1 MPSLPALLPIIP
13 FTGPVR
19 GSVTLPGS
27 KSITNRALIL
37 AALGSTTVTLRN
49 ALFSRDTRIMIA
61 ALRTLGFEITADESA
76 LTITITGGGGKISQR
91 EAQIEVG
98 NAGTAARFLT
108 ALVSLHPEGTYH
120 FDGDAAMRRRPIGT
134 LLEALE
140 HQGATAS
147 ARSFPF
153 TLKTAGLRG
162 GNVPLDAT
170 ESSQLLSALLMV
182 APHARSPLTV
192 ELKGETVSRP
202 FVAMTERMVQQFS
215 TPVVDYAIEGDATA
229 ASYFAAL
236 ALVTQGQLT
245 VNGLN
250 LSPAAL
256 QGDAEFYRLLAA
268 HQLIT
273 ASDHQVA
280 SGPQRSSFSADF
292 NHFSDTFLTLAAL
305 APLLEGPTR
314 ITGIA
319 HTRKQETDRVAGMA
333 RELRKLGQQVI
344 ENEDTLEIHPRPLTP
359 HIEIETY
366 HDHRFAMSFGI
377 LGCYDLLKNGQAWL
391 SIKDPACCA
400 KTFPSFFDLL
410 ADLRGNSVLL
420 S

>member
-182 APHARSPLTV
+182 APHAHSPLTV

-236 ALVTQGQLT
+236 ALITQGQLT

-333 RELRKLGQQVI
+333 RELRKLGQQVM
-344 ENEDTLEIHPRPLTP
+344 ETEDTLEIHPRPLTP
-359 HIEIETY
+359 HREIETY

>member
-333 RELRKLGQQVI
+333 RELRKLGQQVM
-344 ENEDTLEIHPRPLTP
+344 ETEDTLEIHPRPLTP
-359 HIEIETY
+359 HREIETY

>member
-19 GSVTLPGS
+19 GGVTLPGS

-37 AALGSTTVTLRN
+37 AALGPTTVTLRN

-76 LTITITGGGGKISQR
+76 LTITITGGGGKIPQR
-91 EAQIEVG
+91 DAPIEVG

-120 FDGDAAMRRRPIGT
+120 FDGDEAMRRRPIGT

-162 GNVPLDAT
+162 GNVQLDAT

-182 APHARSPLTV
+182 APHARAPLTV

-245 VNGLN
+245 INGLN

-268 HQLIT
+268 HHLIT

-280 SGPQRSSFSADF
+280 SGHKRSGFSADF

-333 RELRKLGQQVI
+333 RELRKLGQQVM
-344 ENEDTLEIHPRPLTP
+344 ETEDTLEIHPRPLTP
-359 HIEIETY
+359 HREIETY

-420 S
+420 

>member
-1 MPSLPALLPIIP
+1 MPSLSALLPIIP

-19 GSVTLPGS
+19 GGVTLPGS

-37 AALGSTTVTLRN
+37 AALGPTTVTLRN
-49 ALFSRDTRIMIA
+49 ALFSRATQIMIA

-76 LTITITGGGGKISQR
+76 LTITITGGGGKIPER

-120 FDGDAAMRRRPIGT
+120 FDGDEAMRRRPIGT

-162 GNVPLDAT
+162 GNVQLDAT

-182 APHARSPLTV
+182 APHARAPLTV

-250 LSPAAL
+250 LSPSAL

-268 HQLIT
+268 HHLIT
-273 ASDHQVA
+273 PSDQRVA
-280 SGPQRSSFSADF
+280 SGHKRNGFSADF

-305 APLLEGPTR
+305 APLLEGPTQ

-319 HTRKQETDRVAGMA
+319 HTRKQETDRIAGMA
-333 RELRKLGQQVI
+333 RELRKLGQQVM
-344 ENEDTLEIHPRPLTP
+344 ETEDTLEIHPRPLTP
-359 HIEIETY
+359 HREIETY

-420 S
+420 

>member
-19 GSVTLPGS
+19 GGVTLPGS

-76 LTITITGGGGKISQR
+76 LTITITGGGGKIPQR

-120 FDGDAAMRRRPIGT
+120 FDGDEAMRRRPIGT

-192 ELKGETVSRP
+192 QLKGETVSRP

-344 ENEDTLEIHPRPLTP
+344 ETEDTLEIHPRPLTP
-359 HIEIETY
+359 HREIETY

>member
-19 GSVTLPGS
+19 GGVTLPGS

-37 AALGSTTVTLRN
+37 AALGPTTVTLRN
-49 ALFSRDTRIMIA
+49 ALFSRDTQIMIA

-76 LTITITGGGGKISQR
+76 LTVTITGGGGKIPQR

-108 ALVSLHPEGTYH
+108 AFVSLHPEGIYH
-120 FDGDAAMRRRPIGT
+120 FDGDEAMRRRPIGT

-153 TLKTAGLRG
+153 TLKTTGLRG
-162 GNVPLDAT
+162 GRVPLDAA

-182 APHARSPLTV
+182 APHARAPLTV
-192 ELKGETVSRP
+192 QLKGETVSRP

-250 LSPAAL
+250 LSPSAL

-268 HQLIT
+268 HHLIT
-273 ASDHQVA
+273 PSDQRVA
-280 SGPQRSSFSADF
+280 SGHKRNGFSADF

-305 APLLEGPTR
+305 APLLEGPTQ

-333 RELRKLGQQVI
+333 RELRKLGQHVI
-344 ENEDTLEIHPRPLTP
+344 ETEDTLEIHPRPLTP

-377 LGCYDLLKNGQAWL
+377 LGCHDLLRNGQAWL

-400 KTFPSFFDLL
+400 KTFPGFFDLL

>member
-61 ALRTLGFEITADESA
+61 ALRALGFEITADESA
-76 LTITITGGGGKISQR
+76 LTITITGGGGKIPQR

-192 ELKGETVSRP
+192 QLKGETVSRP

-333 RELRKLGQQVI
+333 RELRKLGQQVM
-344 ENEDTLEIHPRPLTP
+344 ETEDTLEIHPRPLTP

>member
-61 ALRTLGFEITADESA
+61 ALRALGFEITADESA

-344 ENEDTLEIHPRPLTP
+344 ETEDTLEIHPRPLTP

>member
-19 GSVTLPGS
+19 GGVTLPGS

-37 AALGSTTVTLRN
+37 AALGPTTVTLRN

-76 LTITITGGGGKISQR
+76 LTITITGGGGKIPQR
-91 EAQIEVG
+91 DAPIEVG

-120 FDGDAAMRRRPIGT
+120 FDGDEAMRRRPIGT

-153 TLKTAGLRG
+153 TLRTAGLRG
-162 GNVPLDAT
+162 GNVQLDAT

-182 APHARSPLTV
+182 APHARAPLTV

-245 VNGLN
+245 INGLN

-280 SGPQRSSFSADF
+280 TGAQRSGFSADF

-344 ENEDTLEIHPRPLTP
+344 ETEDTLEIHPRPLTP
-359 HIEIETY
+359 HREIETY

-420 S
+420 

>member
-1 MPSLPALLPIIP
+1 MPSLSALLPIIP

-19 GSVTLPGS
+19 GGVTLPGS

-37 AALGSTTVTLRN
+37 AALGPTTVTLRN
-49 ALFSRDTRIMIA
+49 ALFSRDTQIMIA

-76 LTITITGGGGKISQR
+76 LTITITGGGGKIPER

-120 FDGDAAMRRRPIGT
+120 FDGDEAMRRRPIGT

-162 GNVPLDAT
+162 GNVQLDAT

-182 APHARSPLTV
+182 APHARAPLTV

-250 LSPAAL
+250 LSPSAL

-268 HQLIT
+268 HHLIT
-273 ASDHQVA
+273 PSDQRVA
-280 SGPQRSSFSADF
+280 SGHKRNGFSADF

-333 RELRKLGQQVI
+333 RELRKLGQQVM
-344 ENEDTLEIHPRPLTP
+344 ETEDTLEIHPRPLTP
-359 HIEIETY
+359 HREIETY

-420 S
+420 

>member
-19 GSVTLPGS
+19 GGVTLPGS

-37 AALGSTTVTLRN
+37 AALGPTTVTLRN

-76 LTITITGGGGKISQR
+76 LTITITGGGGKIPQR
-91 EAQIEVG
+91 DAPIEVG

-108 ALVSLHPEGTYH
+108 ALVSLHPQGTYH
-120 FDGDAAMRRRPIGT
+120 FDGDEAMRRRPIGT

-153 TLKTAGLRG
+153 TLRTAGLRG
-162 GNVPLDAT
+162 GNVQLDAT

-182 APHARSPLTV
+182 APHARAPLTV

-250 LSPAAL
+250 LSPSAL

-280 SGPQRSSFSADF
+280 TGAQRSGFSADF

-344 ENEDTLEIHPRPLTP
+344 ETEDTLEIHPRPLTP
-359 HIEIETY
+359 HREIETY

-420 S
+420 

>member
-19 GSVTLPGS
+19 GGVTLPGS

-37 AALGSTTVTLRN
+37 AALGPTTVTLRN

-76 LTITITGGGGKISQR
+76 LTITITGGGGKIPQR

-120 FDGDAAMRRRPIGT
+120 FDGDEAMRRRPIGT

-162 GNVPLDAT
+162 GNVQLDAT

-250 LSPAAL
+250 LSPSAL

-280 SGPQRSSFSADF
+280 TGAQRSGFSADF

-344 ENEDTLEIHPRPLTP
+344 ETEDTLEIHPRPLTP
-359 HIEIETY
+359 HREIETY

-420 S
+420 

>member
-19 GSVTLPGS
+19 GGVTLPGS

-37 AALGSTTVTLRN
+37 AALGPTTVTLRN

-76 LTITITGGGGKISQR
+76 LTITITGGGGKIPQR
-91 EAQIEVG
+91 EASIEVG

-108 ALVSLHPEGTYH
+108 ALVSLHPQGNYH
-120 FDGDAAMRRRPIGT
+120 FDGDEAMRRRPIGT

-147 ARSFPF
+147 ARSCPF
-153 TLKTAGLRG
+153 TLTTAGLRG
-162 GNVPLDAT
+162 GNVRLDAT

-182 APHARSPLTV
+182 APHARAPLTV
-192 ELKGETVSRP
+192 ELKGQTVSRP

-236 ALVTQGQLT
+236 ALVTRGQLT
-245 VNGLN
+245 INGLN

-256 QGDAEFYRLLAA
+256 QGDAEFYRLLAT
-268 HQLIT
+268 HHLIT

-280 SGPQRSSFSADF
+280 SGHKRSGFSADF

-333 RELRKLGQQVI
+333 RELRKLGQQVM
-344 ENEDTLEIHPRPLTP
+344 ETEDTLEIHPRPLTP
-359 HIEIETY
+359 HREIETY

-420 S
+420 

>member
-61 ALRTLGFEITADESA
+61 ALRALGFEITADESA

-182 APHARSPLTV
+182 APHARLPLTV

-333 RELRKLGQQVI
+333 RELRKLGQQVM
-344 ENEDTLEIHPRPLTP
+344 ETEDTLEIHPRPLTP
-359 HIEIETY
+359 HREIETY

>member
-192 ELKGETVSRP
+192 QLKGETVSRP

-344 ENEDTLEIHPRPLTP
+344 ETEDTLEIHPRPLTP
-359 HIEIETY
+359 HREIETY

>member
-19 GSVTLPGS
+19 GGVTLPGS

-37 AALGSTTVTLRN
+37 AALGPTTVTLRN

-76 LTITITGGGGKISQR
+76 LTITITGGGGKIPQR
-91 EAQIEVG
+91 DAPIEVG

-120 FDGDAAMRRRPIGT
+120 FDGDEAMRRRPIGT

-153 TLKTAGLRG
+153 TLRTAGLRG
-162 GNVPLDAT
+162 GNVRLDAT

-245 VNGLN
+245 INGLN
-250 LSPAAL
+250 LSPSAL

-268 HQLIT
+268 HHLIT

-280 SGPQRSSFSADF
+280 SGHERSGFSADF

-333 RELRKLGQQVI
+333 RELRKLGQQVM
-344 ENEDTLEIHPRPLTP
+344 ETEDTLEIHPRPLTP
-359 HIEIETY
+359 HREIETY

-420 S
+420 

>member
-333 RELRKLGQQVI
+333 RELRKLGQQVM
-344 ENEDTLEIHPRPLTP
+344 ETEDTLEIHPRPLIP
-359 HIEIETY
+359 HREIETY

>member
-19 GSVTLPGS
+19 GGVTLPGS

-37 AALGSTTVTLRN
+37 AALGPTTVTLRN

-76 LTITITGGGGKISQR
+76 LTITITGGGGKIPQR
-91 EAQIEVG
+91 DAPIEVG

-120 FDGDAAMRRRPIGT
+120 FDGDEAMRRRPIGT

-162 GNVPLDAT
+162 GNVRLDAT

-245 VNGLN
+245 INGLN

-268 HQLIT
+268 HHLIT

-280 SGPQRSSFSADF
+280 SGHKRSGFSADF

-333 RELRKLGQQVI
+333 RELRKLGQQVM
-344 ENEDTLEIHPRPLTP
+344 ETEDTLEIHPRPLTP
-359 HIEIETY
+359 HREIETY

-420 S
+420 

>member
-1 MPSLPALLPIIP
+1 
-13 FTGPVR
+13 
-19 GSVTLPGS
+19 
-27 KSITNRALIL
+27 
-37 AALGSTTVTLRN
+37 
-49 ALFSRDTRIMIA
+49 
-61 ALRTLGFEITADESA
+61 
-76 LTITITGGGGKISQR
+76 
-91 EAQIEVG
+91 
-98 NAGTAARFLT
+98 
-108 ALVSLHPEGTYH
+108 
-120 FDGDAAMRRRPIGT
+120 MRRRPIGT
-134 LLEALE
+134 LLEALD

-162 GNVPLDAT
+162 GNVQLDAT

-250 LSPAAL
+250 LSPSAL

-280 SGPQRSSFSADF
+280 TGAQRSGFSADF

-344 ENEDTLEIHPRPLTP
+344 ETEDTLEIHPRPLTP
-359 HIEIETY
+359 HREIETY

-420 S
+420 

>member
-61 ALRTLGFEITADESA
+61 ALRALGFEITADESA

-120 FDGDAAMRRRPIGT
+120 FDGDEAMRRRPIGT

-153 TLKTAGLRG
+153 TLKTVGLRG

-182 APHARSPLTV
+182 APHARSTLTV

-333 RELRKLGQQVI
+333 RELRKLGQQVM
-344 ENEDTLEIHPRPLTP
+344 ETEDTLEIHPRPLTP

>member
-19 GSVTLPGS
+19 GGVTLPGS

-76 LTITITGGGGKISQR
+76 LTITITGGGGKIPQR

-120 FDGDAAMRRRPIGT
+120 FDGDEAMRRRPIGT

-215 TPVVDYAIEGDATA
+215 APVVDYAIEGDATA

-250 LSPAAL
+250 LSPSAL

-344 ENEDTLEIHPRPLTP
+344 ETEDTLEIHPRPLTP
-359 HIEIETY
+359 HREIETY

>member
-19 GSVTLPGS
+19 GGVTLPGS

-37 AALGSTTVTLRN
+37 AALGPTTVTLRN
-49 ALFSRDTRIMIA
+49 ALFSRDTQIMVA

-76 LTITITGGGGKISQR
+76 LTITITGGGGKIPQR
-91 EAQIEVG
+91 DAPIEVG

-120 FDGDAAMRRRPIGT
+120 FDGDEAMRRRPIGT

-162 GNVPLDAT
+162 GNVRLDAT

-182 APHARSPLTV
+182 APHARAPLTV

-245 VNGLN
+245 INGLN
-250 LSPAAL
+250 LSPSAL

-268 HQLIT
+268 HHLIT
-273 ASDHQVA
+273 ASDHQVS
-280 SGPQRSSFSADF
+280 SGHKRSGFSADF

-333 RELRKLGQQVI
+333 RELRKLGQQVM
-344 ENEDTLEIHPRPLTP
+344 ETEDTLEIHPRPLTP

-420 S
+420 

>member
-76 LTITITGGGGKISQR
+76 LTITITGGGGKIPQR

-108 ALVSLHPEGTYH
+108 AFVSLHPEGTYH
-120 FDGDAAMRRRPIGT
+120 FDGDEAMRRRPIGT

-162 GNVPLDAT
+162 GRVPLDAA

-192 ELKGETVSRP
+192 QLKGETVSRP

-250 LSPAAL
+250 LSPSAL

-268 HQLIT
+268 HHLIT
-273 ASDHQVA
+273 PSDQRVA
-280 SGPQRSSFSADF
+280 SGHKRNGFSADF

-305 APLLEGPTR
+305 APLLEGPTQ

-333 RELRKLGQQVI
+333 RELRKLGQHVI
-344 ENEDTLEIHPRPLTP
+344 ETEDTLEIHPRPLTP

-377 LGCYDLLKNGQAWL
+377 LGCHDLLRNGQAWL

-400 KTFPSFFDLL
+400 KTFPGFFDLL

>member
-19 GSVTLPGS
+19 GGVTLPGS

-37 AALGSTTVTLRN
+37 AALGPTTVTLRN

-61 ALRTLGFEITADESA
+61 ALRNLGFEITADESA
-76 LTITITGGGGKISQR
+76 LTITITGGGGKIPQR

-108 ALVSLHPEGTYH
+108 ALVSLHPQGTYH
-120 FDGDAAMRRRPIGT
+120 FDGDEAIRRRPIGT

-162 GNVPLDAT
+162 GNVRLDAS

-215 TPVVDYAIEGDATA
+215 APVVDYAIEGDATA

-250 LSPAAL
+250 LSPSAL

-280 SGPQRSSFSADF
+280 SGHERSGFSADF

-344 ENEDTLEIHPRPLTP
+344 ETEDTLEIHPRPLTP
-359 HIEIETY
+359 HREIETY

-377 LGCYDLLKNGQAWL
+377 LGCYDLLRNGQAWL

-420 S
+420 

>member
-19 GSVTLPGS
+19 GGVTLPGS

-37 AALGSTTVTLRN
+37 AALGPTTVTLRN
-49 ALFSRDTRIMIA
+49 ALFSRDTQIMIA

-76 LTITITGGGGKISQR
+76 LTITITGGGGKIPQR

-108 ALVSLHPEGTYH
+108 AFVSLHPEGIYH
-120 FDGDAAMRRRPIGT
+120 FDGDEAMRRRPIGT

-162 GNVPLDAT
+162 GRVPLDAA

-182 APHARSPLTV
+182 APHARAPLTV
-192 ELKGETVSRP
+192 QLKGETVSRP

-245 VNGLN
+245 VNGFN
-250 LSPAAL
+250 LSPSAL

-268 HQLIT
+268 HHLIT
-273 ASDHQVA
+273 PSDQRVA
-280 SGPQRSSFSADF
+280 SGHKRNGFSADF

-305 APLLEGPTR
+305 APLLEGPTQ

-333 RELRKLGQQVI
+333 RELRKLGQHVI
-344 ENEDTLEIHPRPLTP
+344 ETEDTLEIHPRPLTP

-377 LGCYDLLKNGQAWL
+377 LGCHDLLRNGQAWL

-400 KTFPSFFDLL
+400 KTFPGFFDLL

-420 S
+420 

>member
-19 GSVTLPGS
+19 GGVTLPGS

-37 AALGSTTVTLRN
+37 AALGPTTVTLRN

-76 LTITITGGGGKISQR
+76 LTITITGGGGKIPQR
-91 EAQIEVG
+91 DAPIEVG

-108 ALVSLHPEGTYH
+108 ALVSLHPEGAYH
-120 FDGDAAMRRRPIGT
+120 FDGDEAMRRRPIGT

-162 GNVPLDAT
+162 GNVRLDAT

-182 APHARSPLTV
+182 APHARAPLTV

-202 FVAMTERMVQQFS
+202 FVAMTERMIQQFS

-236 ALVTQGQLT
+236 ALVTRGQLT
-245 VNGLN
+245 INGLN

-268 HQLIT
+268 HHLIT

-280 SGPQRSSFSADF
+280 SGHKRSGFSADF

-333 RELRKLGQQVI
+333 RELRKLGQQVM
-344 ENEDTLEIHPRPLTP
+344 ETEDTLEIHPRPLTP
-359 HIEIETY
+359 HREIETY

-420 S
+420 

>member
-19 GSVTLPGS
+19 GGVTLPGS

-37 AALGSTTVTLRN
+37 AALGPTTVTLRN

-61 ALRTLGFEITADESA
+61 ALRNLGFEITADESA
-76 LTITITGGGGKISQR
+76 LTITITGGGGKIPQR

-108 ALVSLHPEGTYH
+108 ALVSLHPQGTYH
-120 FDGDAAMRRRPIGT
+120 FDGDEAMRRRPIGT

-162 GNVPLDAT
+162 GNVRLDAS

-215 TPVVDYAIEGDATA
+215 APVVDYAIEGDATA

-250 LSPAAL
+250 LSPSAL

-280 SGPQRSSFSADF
+280 SGHERSGFSADF

-344 ENEDTLEIHPRPLTP
+344 ETEDTLEIHPRPLTP
-359 HIEIETY
+359 HREIETY

-377 LGCYDLLKNGQAWL
+377 LGCYDLLRNGQAWL

-420 S
+420 

>member
-19 GSVTLPGS
+19 GGVTLPGS

-37 AALGSTTVTLRN
+37 AALGPTTVTLRN

-76 LTITITGGGGKISQR
+76 LTITITGGGGKIPQR
-91 EAQIEVG
+91 DAPIEVG

-120 FDGDAAMRRRPIGT
+120 FDGDEAMRRRPIGT

-162 GNVPLDAT
+162 GNVRLDAT

-182 APHARSPLTV
+182 APHARAPLTV

-245 VNGLN
+245 INGLN
-250 LSPAAL
+250 LSPAGL

-268 HQLIT
+268 HHLIT

-280 SGPQRSSFSADF
+280 SGHKRSGFSADF

-333 RELRKLGQQVI
+333 RELRKLGQQVM
-344 ENEDTLEIHPRPLTP
+344 ETEDTLEIHPRPLTP
-359 HIEIETY
+359 HREIETY

-377 LGCYDLLKNGQAWL
+377 LGCHDLLKNGQAWL

-420 S
+420 

>member
-19 GSVTLPGS
+19 GGVTLPGS

-37 AALGSTTVTLRN
+37 AALGPTTVTLRN

-61 ALRTLGFEITADESA
+61 ALRNLGFEITADESA
-76 LTITITGGGGKISQR
+76 LTITITGGGGKIPQR

-120 FDGDAAMRRRPIGT
+120 FDGDEAMRRRPIGT

-162 GNVPLDAT
+162 GNVRLDAS

-215 TPVVDYAIEGDATA
+215 APVVDYAIEGDATA

-250 LSPAAL
+250 LSPSAL

-280 SGPQRSSFSADF
+280 SGHERSGFSADF

-344 ENEDTLEIHPRPLTP
+344 ETEDTLEIHPRPLTP
-359 HIEIETY
+359 HREIETY

-377 LGCYDLLKNGQAWL
+377 LGCYDLLRNGQAWL

-420 S
+420 

>member
-19 GSVTLPGS
+19 GGVTLPGS

-76 LTITITGGGGKISQR
+76 LTITITGGGGKIPQR

-120 FDGDAAMRRRPIGT
+120 FDGDEAMRRRPIGT

-192 ELKGETVSRP
+192 QLKGETVSRP

-344 ENEDTLEIHPRPLTP
+344 ETEDTLEIHPRPLTP
-359 HIEIETY
+359 HREIETY

-377 LGCYDLLKNGQAWL
+377 LGCYDLLRNGQAWL

-420 S
+420 

>member
-19 GSVTLPGS
+19 GGVTLPGS

-37 AALGSTTVTLRN
+37 AALGPTTVTLRN

-76 LTITITGGGGKISQR
+76 LTITITGGGGKIPQR
-91 EAQIEVG
+91 DAPIEVG

-108 ALVSLHPEGTYH
+108 ALVSLHPQGNYH
-120 FDGDAAMRRRPIGT
+120 FDGDEAMRRRPIGT

-162 GNVPLDAT
+162 GNVRLDAT

-182 APHARSPLTV
+182 APHARAPLTV
-192 ELKGETVSRP
+192 ELKGQTVSRP

-236 ALVTQGQLT
+236 ALVTRGQLT
-245 VNGLN
+245 INGLN

-268 HQLIT
+268 HHLIT

-280 SGPQRSSFSADF
+280 SGHKRSGFSADF

-333 RELRKLGQQVI
+333 RELRKLGQQVM
-344 ENEDTLEIHPRPLTP
+344 ETEDTLEIHPRPLTP
-359 HIEIETY
+359 HREIETY

-420 S
+420 